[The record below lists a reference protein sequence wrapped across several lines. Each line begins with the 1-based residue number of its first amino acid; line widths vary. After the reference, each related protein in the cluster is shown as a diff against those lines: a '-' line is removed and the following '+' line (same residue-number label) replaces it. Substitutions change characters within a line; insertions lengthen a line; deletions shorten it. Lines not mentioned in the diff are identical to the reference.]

1 MLAPLTLLPMAA
13 AGTVLTAG
21 QRSRWPRVVLRVFL
35 RRLGGPAAAGSV
47 WAVAWLLPVALL
59 LEPVRTTLA
68 YGQINVVLMALVALD
83 GLTEEPRW
91 PRGALVGLAAA
102 VKLTPAAFVLFF
114 LLRRDYRAAAVAG
127 VSFAAATV
135 AGFAL
140 AGHDSVRY
148 WTAAVFQTGR
158 IGGPATAANQCVQAV
173 LARAGL
179 DPHTAGGLAA
189 WLALSA
195 LVVIVAGRGMRRA
208 LAASQECWA
217 LSLNAFAVLL
227 ISPISWSHHWVWS
240 APALLTLA
248 YLGRRH
254 HHRLAVAAAACGLV
268 LFTAAPQW
276 WLGRFAG
283 PGTELGALAAGHRE
297 LLRFLR
303 RSRPAPGRLRPA
315 PPGETGI
322 SPGGLGR
329 GCGCGHHGPFGGR
342 GERGRSV
349 DPDAGRGEAQR
360 GGVVGRHPLRGGADG
375 RDPGTVLGQV
385 GSGLADRRLVGRDAG
400 GGLDRDHAAALVV
413 AVQVHRHLRMGA
425 DVPYL
430 PRPRLRVDQ
439 EFAVVPQEPDRGRL
453 RLAVRAHRG
462 EPADVLRPQALVQG
476 GRGVRAQV

>member
-1 MLAPLTLLPMAA
+1 MAPFPRPAATGFAWLFKRPAARWARVALVAVNLAAATAFLLSYSRHGVGFGPYRIDLGVYRMGGQTWLRGGDLYRQVLVIPGLRLPFTYPPVAAIVLAPLTLLPMTA
-13 AGTVLTAG
+13 AGTVLTMASIALAG
-21 QRSRWPRVVLRVFL
+21 VVLRVFL
-35 RRLGGPAAAGSV
+35 RRLGGPAAGSV

-68 YGQINVVLMALVALD
+68 YGQVNIVLMALVALD

-179 DPHTAGGLAA
+179 DPRTAGGTAA

-195 LVVIVAGRGMRRA
+195 LVVIVAGRGMRQA
-208 LAASQECWA
+208 LAASQDCWA

-227 ISPISWSHHWVWS
+227 ISPISWSHHWVWC

-248 YLGRRH
+248 YLGRRY

-283 PGTELGALAAGHRE
+283 PGLSWAPWQQVIGSSYVFFAALVLVLSAC
-297 LLRFLR
+297 
-303 RSRPAPGRLRPA
+303 GRLRPEIPA
-315 PPGETGI
+315 FPRTGW
-322 SPGGLGR
+322 GGDAAAGTTA
-329 GCGCGHHGPFGGR
+329 
-342 GERGRSV
+342 RSV
-349 DPDAGRGEAQR
+349 AGVSAE
-360 GGVVGRHPLRGGADG
+360 
-375 RDPGTVLGQV
+375 GQ
-385 GSGLADRRLVGRDAG
+385 
-400 GGLDRDHAAALVV
+400 
-413 AVQVHRHLRMGA
+413 
-425 DVPYL
+425 
-430 PRPRLRVDQ
+430 
-439 EFAVVPQEPDRGRL
+439 
-453 RLAVRAHRG
+453 
-462 EPADVLRPQALVQG
+462 
-476 GRGVRAQV
+476 